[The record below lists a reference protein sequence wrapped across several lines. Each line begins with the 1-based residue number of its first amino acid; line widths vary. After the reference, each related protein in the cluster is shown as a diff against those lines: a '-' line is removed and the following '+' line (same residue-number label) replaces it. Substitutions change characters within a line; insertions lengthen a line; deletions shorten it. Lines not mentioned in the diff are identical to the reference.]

1 MPGKRVCNSTIAS
14 PMVAALTSTSSSLL
28 VNLRSGV
35 GIRTFFGIIK
45 NGLLDC
51 WSNRLMEASI
61 NPAIHSSSNPTWFS
75 CIHLFFMRQQRL
87 EFAQAGLDFA
97 RFAYM
102 AGHGVE
108 RLQSVAGDAKDR
120 GIISRN
126 FARRNEF
133 LRHTHGHTAGR
144 LGKNAFRLRQ
154 QLDGVADLVAGHAV
168 SRCAGVIHHLKPVE
182 TVGPRAAG
190 ERFGTRV
197 RLDRLEEIQP
207 SLV

>member
-75 CIHLFFMRQQRL
+75 CIHLFFMRQQGFEL
-87 EFAQAGLDFA
+87 AQARLDFA
-97 RFAYM
+97 RLAPG
-102 AGHGVE
+102 AGHGFE
-108 RLQSVAGDAKDR
+108 CLQAVAGDTENG

-133 LRHTHGHTAGR
+133 LRHAYGHAARR

-154 QLDGVADLVAGHAV
+154 QLDAVADFVVGHVV
-168 SRCAGVIHHLKPVE
+168 SRRAGVLHHLERVK
-182 TVGPRAAG
+182 TVGG
-190 ERFGTRV
+190 
-197 RLDRLEEIQP
+197 
-207 SLV
+207 